1 MIIVLQ
7 TFLLFWKM
15 KSAIYKGET
24 DYKFRAYGR
33 EEVQNKK
40 LEVMLAVSEEGLHFF
55 YKRPGYGYEA
65 VTLTTAFFSF
75 QAIRLDLNKK
85 DFTRAK
91 WKDQHKSFISNK

>member
-1 MIIVLQ
+1 MITVLQ

-40 LEVMLAVSEEGLHFF
+40 LEVMLAVS
-55 YKRPGYGYEA
+55 
-65 VTLTTAFFSF
+65 
-75 QAIRLDLNKK
+75 K
-85 DFTRAK
+85 DYTRAK